1 MSASWNAL
9 HFMRPEALWALLA
22 LPLLVAIWWL
32 RRRRA
37 SVWRQTVDA
46 HLLRHLLVGRDRRA
60 WGGLVL
66 LLSGTVIAIVALAGP
81 SWRQVAQPL
90 WQTPSPLV
98 VALDLSSRVTATDL
112 PPSRLLQAR
121 AKLATLLRE
130 RQGGEVA
137 LLVYADDAYTVAPL
151 TDDMANVALYLDAL
165 APDVMPRD
173 GQRADRALETAVKLL
188 QQSGARGG
196 DILLLT
202 DRADAD
208 AEQAAASARAQG
220 FVVSVL
226 GLGTPQGAAY
236 RNGEG
241 QIVPA
246 RLEEGTLRGV
256 ASRGGG
262 RYARIASDDKDLAAL
277 DVLIP
282 RVSADDSREG
292 QGRTWRDEGFWLLP
306 PLMVLALFAFRRRGA
321 LAVLVMMAAVPM
333 ALPTT
338 AHAAEG
344 TWWQRADQ
352 VDQQR
357 LSSGVD
363 AYRKGD
369 FKAAQQQFEGI
380 DTDAGW
386 YNLGNALARQGQY
399 DAAIEAYD
407 RALKKHPGMA
417 DAVANRAAVDAAR
430 KRKPPQ
436 NNDQNNDQ
444 KDGKNPPEKPDAGR
458 NQGQGQGKEGDGSP
472 PQDKGEPG
480 QSPPTSSGDPKDGR
494 SQGEKSPQAADSQA
508 QAEADA
514 AQRER
519 MQQAMQR
526 QGNNDGN
533 DKAQGQVSGTP
544 QQREQQQAVEAWMR
558 RVPDDPGSL
567 LRAKFQLENERRK
580 REGR

>member
-1 MSASWNAL
+1 MNVSWNAL
-9 HFMRPEALWALLA
+9 HFVRPDALWALLA

-32 RRRRA
+32 RRRR
-37 SVWRQTVDA
+37 SNVWRQTVDA

-60 WGGLVL
+60 WGGVIL
-66 LLSGTVIAIVALAGP
+66 LLLGTAIAIVALAGP

-130 RQGGEVA
+130 RKGGEIA

-188 QQSGARGG
+188 QQSGARSG

-306 PLMVLALFAFRRRGA
+306 PLMLLALFAFRRRG
-321 LAVLVMMAAVPM
+321 LLVVLVMIAALPM
-333 ALPTT
+333 AMPTS

-352 VDQQR
+352 LDQQR
-357 LSSGVD
+357 LSTGVD

-399 DAAIEAYD
+399 DAAIDAYD
-407 RALKKHPGMA
+407 RALKAHPGMA

-436 NNDQNNDQ
+436 SNDRNNGQ
-444 KDGKNPPEKPDAGR
+444 KDGKKPPDKPDAGK
-458 NQGQGQGKEGDGSP
+458 NQGQGQGKDGDGSP
-472 PQDKGEPG
+472 PQDKGEQG
-480 QSPPTSSGDPKDGR
+480 QSPPPSSGDPKDGR

-526 QGNNDGN
+526 QGKNDGT
-533 DKAQGQVSGTP
+533 DRAQGQVSGTP

>member
-1 MSASWNAL
+1 MNVSWNAL
-9 HFMRPEALWALLA
+9 HFVRPDALWALLA

-32 RRRRA
+32 RRRR
-37 SVWRQTVDA
+37 SNVWRQTVDA

-60 WGGLVL
+60 WGGVIL
-66 LLSGTVIAIVALAGP
+66 LLLGTAIAIVALAGP

-130 RQGGEVA
+130 RQGGEIA

-188 QQSGARGG
+188 QQSGARSG

-262 RYARIASDDKDLAAL
+262 RYARIAADDKDLAAL
-277 DVLIP
+277 DVLTP

-306 PLMVLALFAFRRRGA
+306 PLMLLALFAFRRRG
-321 LAVLVMMAAVPM
+321 LLVVLVMIAALPM
-333 ALPTT
+333 AMPTS

-352 VDQQR
+352 LDQQR
-357 LSSGVD
+357 LSTGVD

-399 DAAIEAYD
+399 DAAIDAYD
-407 RALKKHPGMA
+407 RALKAHPGMA

-436 NNDQNNDQ
+436 SNDQNNDQ
-444 KDGKNPPEKPDAGR
+444 KEGKKPPDKPDAGKS
-458 NQGQGQGKEGDGSP
+458 QGQGQGKDGDGSP
-472 PQDKGEPG
+472 PQDKGEQG
-480 QSPPTSSGDPKDGR
+480 QSPPPSSADPKDGR

-526 QGNNDGN
+526 QGKNDGT

>member
-1 MSASWNAL
+1 
-9 HFMRPEALWALLA
+9 
-22 LPLLVAIWWL
+22 
-32 RRRRA
+32 
-37 SVWRQTVDA
+37 
-46 HLLRHLLVGRDRRA
+46 
-60 WGGLVL
+60 LVL
-66 LLSGTVIAIVALAGP
+66 LLSGTVIAIVALAGL

-256 ASRGGG
+256 ARRGGG

-444 KDGKNPPEKPDAGR
+444 KDGKNPPEKPDAGT
-458 NQGQGQGKEGDGSP
+458 NQGQQGQGKEGDGSP
-472 PQDKGEPG
+472 PQNQGQPG
-480 QSPPTSSGDPKDGR
+480 QSPPPSSGDPKDGR

-533 DKAQGQVSGTP
+533 DKAEGQVSGTP

>member
-1 MSASWNAL
+1 MNVSWNAL
-9 HFMRPEALWALLA
+9 HFVRPDALWALLA

-32 RRRRA
+32 RRRR
-37 SVWRQTVDA
+37 SNVWRQTVDA

-60 WGGLVL
+60 WGGVIL
-66 LLSGTVIAIVALAGP
+66 LLLGTAIAIVALAGP

-130 RQGGEVA
+130 RQGGEIA

-188 QQSGARGG
+188 QQSGARSG

-277 DVLIP
+277 DVLTP

-306 PLMVLALFAFRRRGA
+306 PLMLLALFAFRRRG
-321 LAVLVMMAAVPM
+321 LLVVLVMIAALPM
-333 ALPTT
+333 AMPTS

-352 VDQQR
+352 LDQQR
-357 LSSGVD
+357 LSTGVD

-399 DAAIEAYD
+399 DAAIDAYD
-407 RALKKHPGMA
+407 RALKAHPGMA

-436 NNDQNNDQ
+436 SNDQNNDQ
-444 KDGKNPPEKPDAGR
+444 KEGKKPPDKPDAGKS
-458 NQGQGQGKEGDGSP
+458 QGQGQGKDGDGSP
-472 PQDKGEPG
+472 PQDKGEQG
-480 QSPPTSSGDPKDGR
+480 QSPPPSSADPKDGR

-526 QGNNDGN
+526 QGKNDGT